1 MAKLYEYEGKD
12 IFRANNIPV
21 PRGLVVKNVADVLKA
36 AEEVGYPVALKA
48 QIYSG
53 KRGKSGGI
61 QFAHNSKDASA
72 FAENIFN
79 QEIRGFRVEKLLVEK
94 KYDIDSEYYA
104 SIMSNPNTRKPVA
117 ILSIAGGIN
126 IEETAGKHMVSFDID
141 IFRGFR
147 PYDARN
153 LARKLKLEGKEL
165 LGISNILVRMYD
177 IYRKYD
183 CKLVEI
189 NPLIMTGQGIMAL
202 DSKVEIDDDAIYRH
216 KDLHIT
222 PGDEVGDRE
231 PTLLEDA
238 AGDIDHNDHR
248 GSAHFVQID
257 PDLKYIKEIGK
268 IPIGFDGVGTG
279 VSLVMMDELVPLGFY
294 PVNFCDTSGNPTAS
308 KLYRVTR
315 IIFAQE
321 GIKGYV
327 FISCISSQ
335 QLDNTARG
343 IIKALKEIYCES
355 NGCPDIPCLFVFRGA
370 WDDEAI
376 KMFEDHGLAE
386 CPHVRVCGRETTEKE
401 AAQIFADMFKDY
413 YSGGC

>member
-1 MAKLYEYEGKD
+1 MAKLYEYEGKNL
-12 IFRANNIPV
+12 FQVNKIPI
-21 PRGLVVKNVADVLKA
+21 PKGLVVNTAEDAQKA
-36 AEEVGYPVALKA
+36 AEEIGYPVALKA

-61 QFAHNSKDASA
+61 LFAHNPKEVVASA
-72 FAENIFN
+72 ERLMTQKIK
-79 QEIRGFRVEKLLVEK
+79 GFKVEKLLVEK
-94 KYDIDSEYYA
+94 KHDIDSEYYA

-117 ILSIAGGIN
+117 ILSIAGGMN
-126 IEETAGKHMVSFDID
+126 VEETAENQIASCDID
-141 IFRGFR
+141 ILKGFR

-153 LARKLKLEGKEL
+153 LGRKLNLKGKEL
-165 LGISNILVRMYD
+165 LNISSVLVRMYD
-177 IYRKYD
+177 IYRRYD

-189 NPLIMTGQGIMAL
+189 NPLILKGQGVMAL
-202 DSKVEIDDDAIYRH
+202 DAKIEIDDDAIYRH
-216 KDLHIT
+216 GDLNIT

-231 PTLLEDA
+231 PTLLEEA

-257 PDLKYIKEIGK
+257 PDLSYTKEMGT

-294 PVNFCDTSGNPTAS
+294 PINFCDTSGNPTAS

-315 IIFAQE
+315 IIFAQK
-321 GIKGYV
+321 GIRGYV

-335 QLDNTARG
+335 QLNNTARG
-343 IIKALKEIYCES
+343 IIKALKETFKEN

-376 KMFEDHGLAE
+376 KMFEEHGLTRFR
-386 CPHVRVCGRETTEKE
+386 HVKVCGRETTERE
-401 AAQIFADMFKDY
+401 AAQLFSELYKDY